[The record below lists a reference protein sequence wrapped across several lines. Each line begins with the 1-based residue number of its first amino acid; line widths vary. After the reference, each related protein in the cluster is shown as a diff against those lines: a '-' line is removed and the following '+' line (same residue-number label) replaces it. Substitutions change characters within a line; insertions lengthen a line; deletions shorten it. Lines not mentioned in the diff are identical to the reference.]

1 MKNLWRNS
9 AFISLLTV
17 ILFLSGYIFLRY
29 AYRVSDELPFTQ
41 ELVLLVLGTLTTV
54 FITAL
59 LLNRQTEV
67 ELRKEQSIKFVELKA
82 DVYQR
87 LIDFIEA
94 LLLGTDLTHEDKVR
108 LQFLAHRLA
117 IVASPE
123 VLEEFERFL
132 DTLDAP
138 SESGQMTLADS
149 HAISRALARLSVR
162 IRADLIGELDQSQ
175 SKYSAGEIARQIVE
189 NIDEALDA

>member
-1 MKNLWRNS
+1 MKIWRNS
-9 AFISLLTV
+9 AFLSLLTV
-17 ILFLSGYIFLRY
+17 TIFLSGYAFLRY
-29 AYRVSDELPFTQ
+29 AYRVADHMPFTQ

-67 ELRKEQSIKFVELKA
+67 ELRKEQSIKFIELKA
-82 DVYQR
+82 EVYQR
-87 LIDFIEA
+87 LIDFIEE
-94 LLLGTDLTHEDKVR
+94 LLLGSDLTHEDKVR

-123 VLEEFERFL
+123 VLEEFEHFL
-132 DTLDAP
+132 ETLDAP
-138 SESGQMTLADS
+138 SESGQVTLADR

-162 IRADLIGELDQSQ
+162 IRADLIGELDQRQ
-175 SKYSAGEIARQIVE
+175 SKYTAGEIARQIAE